1 MFNTNVDML
10 KGKILK
16 TLIIFAIPILI
27 SSLFQNLYNTIDIM
41 IVGHYLGETSLAA
54 IGASGAIYEMLVGFA
69 LGVGN
74 GLSIV
79 TSRAFGSDDKKVVK
93 KSVAASLVI
102 GIGLTIAMM
111 VIGQLFLFPLLEMVN
126 TPADLIQESY
136 SYIYIIL
143 MSIGVM
149 FLYNLAAGTLRAIGN
164 SIMPLIFLVISS
176 VINIILDVVFITNFD
191 MGLKGAALA
200 TVVAQGISGILC
212 IIYILKKTEILIP
225 KKEHFVFDKSL
236 YKEMLGQGL
245 SMGVMLL
252 IVSVGTV
259 ILQTSI
265 NGFGHIIIAGHTA
278 ARKIGAFAMMPI
290 IALSMSLATFVS
302 QNKGANQ
309 GRRIRKAVF
318 ITNIAELALGVI
330 VTIILLVF
338 SEDLMR
344 VISGS
349 SDMKLIT
356 IGSQYMIINGA
367 FYAILGIL
375 LNYRNGLQGIGEK
388 ILPLFSSVIE
398 FFVKILFVFI
408 VIPKLGYFGVMICE
422 PIIWCLMLLQLAI
435 AFYRNNYIKE
445 HKMTFKEAIAA
456 E

>member
-10 KGKILK
+10 KGEILK

-79 TSRAFGSDDKKVVK
+79 TSRAFGSDNKKVVK

>member
-1 MFNTNVDML
+1 MFSTNVDML

-16 TLIIFAIPILI
+16 TLVIFAIPILI
-27 SSLFQNLYNTIDIM
+27 SSLFQQLYNTIDIM

-54 IGASGAIYEMLVGFA
+54 IGSSGAIYELLVGFA

-79 TSRAFGSDDKKVVK
+79 TSRAYGSDNKKLVK

-102 GIGLTIAMM
+102 GVGLTVVMM
-111 VIGQLFLFPLLEMVN
+111 IIGQVFLYPLLELVN
-126 TPADLIQESY
+126 TPVDIINESY
-136 SYIYIIL
+136 SYIYVIS
-143 MSIGVM
+143 MSVGVM
-149 FLYNLAAGTLRAIGN
+149 FLYNLAAGLLRSIGN
-164 SIMPLIFLVISS
+164 SLMPLIFLIISS
-176 VINIILDVVFITNFD
+176 VINIILDIVFITGFD
-191 MGLKGAALA
+191 MGLRGAAFA

-212 IIYILKKTEILIP
+212 ILYILRKTDVLIP
-225 KKEHFVFDKSL
+225 KKEHFVFDKVL
-236 YKEMLGQGL
+236 YKDLLGQGL
-245 SMGVMLL
+245 SMGIMLL

-265 NGFGHIIIAGHTA
+265 NGFGHLIIAGHTA
-278 ARKIGAFAMMPI
+278 ARKIGAFTMMPI

-309 GRRIRKAVF
+309 GKRIRKAIF
-318 ITNIAELALGVI
+318 LTNVSEVGLGFV
-330 VTIILLVF
+330 VTIVLVIF
-338 SEDLMR
+338 APTLMR

-349 SDMKLIT
+349 ADANLIK

-367 FYAILGIL
+367 FYAVLGIL

-388 ILPLFSSVIE
+388 VLPLFSSVIE
-398 FFVKILFVFI
+398 FVVKILFVFMI
-408 VIPKLGYFGVMICE
+408 IPKLGYFGVMICE
-422 PIIWCLMLLQLAI
+422 PIIWILMLGQLAI
-435 AFYRNNYIKE
+435 AFYRNSYIKE
-445 HKMTFKEAIAA
+445 HKVSFKEILQV

>member
-16 TLIIFAIPILI
+16 TLVIFAIPILI

-79 TSRAFGSDDKKVVK
+79 TSRAFGSNNKKLVK
-93 KSVAASLVI
+93 KSVAASLII
-102 GIGLTIAMM
+102 GIGLTIVMM
-111 VIGQLFLFPLLEMVN
+111 IIGKLFLFPLLEMVN
-126 TPADLIQESY
+126 TPTDIIQESY

-164 SIMPLIFLVISS
+164 SMMPLIFLIISS
-176 VINIILDVVFITNFD
+176 VINIILDIVFITNFN

-212 IIYILKKTEILIP
+212 IIYILKKTDILIP
-225 KKEHFVFDKSL
+225 KKEHFVFEWSL

-265 NGFGHIIIAGHTA
+265 NGFGHLIIAGHTS
-278 ARKIGAFAMMPI
+278 ARKIGAFTMMPI

-309 GRRIRKAVF
+309 GKRIRKAVF
-318 ITNIAELALGVI
+318 ITNIAEIALGVG
-330 VTIILLVF
+330 VTLFLVLF

-344 VISGS
+344 IISGS
-349 SDMKLIT
+349 SDQKLIAT
-356 IGSQYMIINGA
+356 GSQYMIINGS

-388 ILPLFSSVIE
+388 VLPLFSSVIE

-408 VIPKLGYFGVMICE
+408 VIPKLEYFGVMICE
-422 PIIWCLMLLQLAI
+422 PIIWCLMLLQLSI
-435 AFYRNNYIKE
+435 SFYRNDYIKE
-445 HKMTFKEAIAA
+445 HKMSFKEVMQA